1 MSIPL
6 LMFLKLSDEFCVE
19 TDLTFAR
26 QWLC

>member
-6 LMFLKLSDEFCVE
+6 LMFLKLSDEISVE